1 MTHIERAYE
10 HADKAISHYQR
21 LLAGAGLTQADKLMF
36 RKLLLRACAARW
48 QAREAI
54 EEATEEVIADEMVM
68 V

>member
-1 MTHIERAYE
+1 MTHAEQAYT

-54 EEATEEVIADEMVM
+54 EEATEVEYEVELV
-68 V
+68 